1 MALAGNGL
9 KGCDLS
15 DHDSPISLQG
25 GGTLAKQLV
34 ATEDGGHWPVPE
46 GTILAS
52 GVSRVAA
59 FSVDVV
65 IVTTILMVV
74 TGWRIMDAWNI
85 TLWKEFPDFHFALAM
100 AVILLTAHWLY
111 WRLTGLRY
119 SRSLGQRMFGLAVL
133 AEDGSA
139 MTNAMLDERAARKL
153 IFLIPVLNVVF
164 GIIELRR
171 ISSRHTHQS
180 NIDLHVGS
188 IVVHADSLPPANR
201 KHVR

>member
-1 MALAGNGL
+1 LA
-9 KGCDLS
+9 

-34 ATEDGGHWPVPE
+34 AAEDGGHWPVPE

-85 TLWKEFPDFHFALAM
+85 TLWSSPDFHFALAM

-139 MTNAMLDERAARKL
+139 MTSAMLDERAARKL
-153 IFLIPVLNVVF
+153 VFLIPVLNVVF

-188 IVVHADSLPPANR
+188 IVVNADSLPPANR

>member
-1 MALAGNGL
+1 M
-9 KGCDLS
+9 S

-34 ATEDGGHWPVPE
+34 AAEDGGHWPVPE

-85 TLWKEFPDFHFALAM
+85 TLWYSPDFHFALAM

-139 MTNAMLDERAARKL
+139 MTSAMLDERAARKL
-153 IFLIPVLNVVF
+153 VFLIPVLNAVF

>member
-1 MALAGNGL
+1 VALAGNGL
-9 KGCDLS
+9 KGCDLA
-15 DHDSPISLQG
+15 DHNSPISLQG

-34 ATEDGGHWPVPE
+34 AAEDGGHWPVPE
-46 GTILAS
+46 GTILAG

-85 TLWKEFPDFHFALAM
+85 TLWSSPDFHFALAM

-139 MTNAMLDERAARKL
+139 MTSAMLDERAARKL
-153 IFLIPVLNVVF
+153 VFLIPVLNVVF

-188 IVVHADSLPPANR
+188 IVAHADSLPPANR

>member
-34 ATEDGGHWPVPE
+34 AAEDGGHWPVPE

-74 TGWRIMDAWNI
+74 TGWRMMDAWNVKV
-85 TLWKEFPDFHFALAM
+85 WFSFDFHFALAM

>member
-1 MALAGNGL
+1 VALAGNGL
-9 KGCDLS
+9 KGCDLA

-34 ATEDGGHWPVPE
+34 AAEDGGHWPVPE
-46 GTILAS
+46 GTILAG

-85 TLWKEFPDFHFALAM
+85 TLWSSPDFHFALAM

-139 MTNAMLDERAARKL
+139 MTSAMLDERAARKL
-153 IFLIPVLNVVF
+153 VFLIPVLNVVF

-188 IVVHADSLPPANR
+188 IVAHADSLPPANR

>member
-1 MALAGNGL
+1 M
-9 KGCDLS
+9 S

-34 ATEDGGHWPVPE
+34 AAEDGGHWPVPE

-100 AVILLTAHWLY
+100 AAILLTAHWLY

-139 MTNAMLDERAARKL
+139 MTSAMLDERAARKL
-153 IFLIPVLNVVF
+153 VFLIPVLNVVF

>member
-1 MALAGNGL
+1 VALAGNGL
-9 KGCDLS
+9 KGCDLA

-34 ATEDGGHWPVPE
+34 AAEDGGHWPVPE

-85 TLWKEFPDFHFALAM
+85 TLWSSPDFHFALAM

-139 MTNAMLDERAARKL
+139 MTSAMLDERAARKL
-153 IFLIPVLNVVF
+153 VFLIPVLNVVF

-188 IVVHADSLPPANR
+188 IVVNADSLPPANR

>member
-15 DHDSPISLQG
+15 DHDSPISLQS

-34 ATEDGGHWPVPE
+34 AAEDGGHWPVPE

-74 TGWRIMDAWNI
+74 TAWRIMDAWNI
-85 TLWKEFPDFHFALAM
+85 TLWSSPDFHFALAM

-111 WRLTGLRY
+111 WRLTGLRF

-139 MTNAMLDERAARKL
+139 MTSAMLDERAARKL
-153 IFLIPVLNVVF
+153 VFLIPVLNVVF

>member
-9 KGCDLS
+9 KGCDLA
-15 DHDSPISLQG
+15 DHNSPISLQG

-34 ATEDGGHWPVPE
+34 AAEDGGHWPVPE
-46 GTILAS
+46 GTILAG

-85 TLWKEFPDFHFALAM
+85 TLWSSPDFHFALAM

-139 MTNAMLDERAARKL
+139 MTSAMLDERAARKL
-153 IFLIPVLNVVF
+153 VFLIPVLNVVF

-188 IVVHADSLPPANR
+188 IVAHADSLPPANR

>member
-1 MALAGNGL
+1 VALAGNGL
-9 KGCDLS
+9 KGCDLA

-34 ATEDGGHWPVPE
+34 AAEDGGHWPVPE
-46 GTILAS
+46 GTILAG

-85 TLWKEFPDFHFALAM
+85 TLWSSPNFHFALAM

-139 MTNAMLDERAARKL
+139 MTSAMLDERAARKL
-153 IFLIPVLNVVF
+153 VFLIPVLNVVF

-188 IVVHADSLPPANR
+188 IVAHADSLPPANR

>member
-1 MALAGNGL
+1 LA
-9 KGCDLS
+9 

-34 ATEDGGHWPVPE
+34 AAEDGGHWPVPE
-46 GTILAS
+46 GTILAG

-85 TLWKEFPDFHFALAM
+85 TLWSSPDFHFALAM

-139 MTNAMLDERAARKL
+139 MTSAMLDERAARKL
-153 IFLIPVLNVVF
+153 VFLIPVLNVVF

-188 IVVHADSLPPANR
+188 IVAHADSLPPANR